1 MLVITRFHNSHL
13 AMTRKQ
19 PATPRKRPIQ
29 ARSRETYA
37 AILEATAR
45 ILEAEGLEAANTN
58 AIAERA
64 GVSVGSLYQYFP
76 DKAAIFGELIIT
88 SETELGG
95 MLEALISSTGGQ
107 MLEERLALL
116 VQAGVAQQMAR
127 PQLARL
133 LDYLEATL
141 PADPKMRAADER
153 ILKLIGRLLQD
164 HRDMIARPATATTA
178 LDVLSIVKGM
188 VDGASFAGET
198 RQRQLEA
205 RVMAA
210 LLGYLR
216 HT

>member
-1 MLVITRFHNSHL
+1 
-13 AMTRKQ
+13 MTRKR
-19 PATPRKRPIQ
+19 PAKPRKQPLQ

-76 DKAAIFGELIIT
+76 DKAAIFAELIIA
-88 SETELGG
+88 SETELGD
-95 MLEALISSTGGQ
+95 MLEVLVSSTRGQ
-107 MLEERLALL
+107 ALEERLGLL

-141 PADPKMRAADER
+141 PADPKLRAADER
-153 ILKLIGRLLQD
+153 ILTLIGRLLQE

-216 HT
+216 QA

>member
-1 MLVITRFHNSHL
+1 MI
-13 AMTRKQ
+13 RKQ
-19 PATPRKRPIQ
+19 PATPRKRPLQ

-76 DKAAIFGELIIT
+76 DKAAIFAELIIA
-88 SETELGG
+88 SETELCG
-95 MLEALISSTGGQ
+95 MLEALVSSTGGQ
-107 MLEERLALL
+107 TLEERLALL

-127 PQLARL
+127 PQLTRL
-133 LDYLEATL
+133 LDYLEAIL
-141 PADPKMRAADER
+141 PADPKMLAADER

-164 HRDMIARPATATTA
+164 HRDEIARPATATTA

-198 RQRQLEA
+198 LQRQLEA

-210 LLGYLR
+210 LLGYLKVHPER
-216 HT
+216 SLVC

>member
-1 MLVITRFHNSHL
+1 
-13 AMTRKQ
+13 MTRKR
-19 PATPRKRPIQ
+19 PAKPRKQPLQ

-45 ILEAEGLEAANTN
+45 ILETEGLEAANTN

-76 DKAAIFGELIIT
+76 DKAAIFAELIIV
-88 SETELGG
+88 SETELGD
-95 MLEALISSTGGQ
+95 MLEALVSSTSGQ
-107 MLEERLALL
+107 TLEERLDLL
-116 VQAGVAQQMAR
+116 VNASVAQQMAR

-141 PADPKMRAADER
+141 PADAKMQAADER
-153 ILKLIGRLLQD
+153 ILNLIVRLLRE

-178 LDVLSIVKGM
+178 LDVLSIAKGM
-188 VDGASFAGET
+188 IDGASFAGET
-198 RQRQLEA
+198 LQRQLVA
-205 RVMAA
+205 RVMKA

-216 HT
+216 HV

>member
-1 MLVITRFHNSHL
+1 MSRTR
-13 AMTRKQ
+13 
-19 PATPRKRPIQ
+19 PAIPRKRPLQ

-37 AILEATAR
+37 AILEAAAR
-45 ILEAEGLEAANTN
+45 ILETKGLEAANTN

-76 DKAAIFGELIIT
+76 DKAAIFAELIIA
-88 SETELGG
+88 SETELGD
-95 MLEALISSTGGQ
+95 MLEALVSSTSGQ
-107 MLEERLALL
+107 TLEQRLALL
-116 VQAGVAQQMAR
+116 VQAGVEQQMAR

-141 PADPKMRAADER
+141 PADPKLRAADER
-153 ILKLIGRLLQD
+153 ILKLIGRLLLE
-164 HRDMIARPATATTA
+164 HRDMISRPATATTA

-198 RQRQLEA
+198 PQRRLEA

>member
-1 MLVITRFHNSHL
+1 
-13 AMTRKQ
+13 MTRKR
-19 PATPRKRPIQ
+19 PAKPRKQPLQ

-76 DKAAIFGELIIT
+76 VKAAIFAELIIA
-88 SETELGG
+88 SETELGD
-95 MLEALISSTGGQ
+95 MLEVLVSSTRGQ
-107 MLEERLALL
+107 ALEERLGLL

-141 PADPKMRAADER
+141 PADPKLRAADER
-153 ILKLIGRLLQD
+153 ILTLIGRLLQE

-216 HT
+216 QA

>member
-1 MLVITRFHNSHL
+1 
-13 AMTRKQ
+13 MTRKR
-19 PATPRKRPIQ
+19 PAKPRKQPLQ

-76 DKAAIFGELIIT
+76 DKAAIFVELIIA
-88 SETELGG
+88 SETELGD
-95 MLEALISSTGGQ
+95 MLEALVSSTSGQ
-107 MLEERLALL
+107 ALEERLGLL
-116 VQAGVAQQMAR
+116 VHAGVAQQMAR

-141 PADPKMRAADER
+141 PADPKLRAADER
-153 ILKLIGRLLQD
+153 IMTLIGRLLQE

-216 HT
+216 QA

>member
-1 MLVITRFHNSHL
+1 
-13 AMTRKQ
+13 MTRKK
-19 PATPRKRPIQ
+19 PATPRKWPLQ

-76 DKAAIFGELIIT
+76 DKAAIFAELIIA
-88 SETELGG
+88 SETELGD
-95 MLEALISSTGGQ
+95 MLEALVSSTRGQ
-107 MLEERLALL
+107 VLEERLGLL

-141 PADPKMRAADER
+141 PADPKLRAADER
-153 ILKLIGRLLQD
+153 ILTLIGRLLQE

-216 HT
+216 QA

>member
-1 MLVITRFHNSHL
+1 
-13 AMTRKQ
+13 MTRKR
-19 PATPRKRPIQ
+19 PATPRKQPLQ

-76 DKAAIFGELIIT
+76 DKAAIFAELIIA
-88 SETELGG
+88 SETELGD
-95 MLEALISSTGGQ
+95 MLEALVSSTGAQ
-107 MLEERLALL
+107 TLEERLALL

-164 HRDMIARPATATTA
+164 HKDTIARPATATTA
-178 LDVLSIVKGM
+178 LDMLSIVKGM

-198 RQRQLEA
+198 RQRQLEE
-205 RVMAA
+205 RVMTA

-216 HT
+216 HD

>member
-1 MLVITRFHNSHL
+1 
-13 AMTRKQ
+13 MTRKK
-19 PATPRKRPIQ
+19 PATPRKRPLQ

-37 AILEATAR
+37 AILESTAR

-76 DKAAIFGELIIT
+76 DKAAIFAELIIA
-88 SETELGG
+88 SETELGD
-95 MLEALISSTGGQ
+95 MLEALVSSTGAQ
-107 MLEERLALL
+107 TLEERLALL

-178 LDVLSIVKGM
+178 LDMLSIVKGM

-198 RQRQLEA
+198 RQRQLEE
-205 RVMAA
+205 RVMTA

-216 HT
+216 HD

>member
-1 MLVITRFHNSHL
+1 
-13 AMTRKQ
+13 MTRKRH
-19 PATPRKRPIQ
+19 ATPRKRPLQ

-45 ILEAEGLEAANTN
+45 ILETEGLEAANTN

-76 DKAAIFGELIIT
+76 DKTAIFAELIMT
-88 SETELGG
+88 SETELGD
-95 MLEALISSTGGQ
+95 MLEALVSSTSGQ
-107 MLEERLALL
+107 TLEERLALL

-141 PADPKMRAADER
+141 PENPKMQAADER
-153 ILKLIGRLLQD
+153 ILKLISRLLQE

-178 LDVLSIVKGM
+178 LDMLSIVKGM

-198 RQRQLEA
+198 RQRHLEA
-205 RVMAA
+205 RVMMA

-216 HT
+216 HG

>member
-1 MLVITRFHNSHL
+1 
-13 AMTRKQ
+13 MTRKR
-19 PATPRKRPIQ
+19 PAKPRKQPLQ

-76 DKAAIFGELIIT
+76 DQAAIFAELGLT
-88 SETELGG
+88 PETELGD
-95 MLEALISSTGGQ
+95 MLEVLVSSTRGQ
-107 MLEERLALL
+107 ALEERLGLL

-141 PADPKMRAADER
+141 PEDPKLRAADER
-153 ILKLIGRLLQD
+153 ILNMIGRLLHE
-164 HRDMIARPATATTA
+164 HRDMIARPATVTTA

-216 HT
+216 HG